1 VEKQR
6 TWVLAISLAA
16 VGAAVVAIAV
26 LLLSRP
32 PQMGP
37 DEDVFTTV
45 DALYT
50 AVRARDERLLAD
62 CETRLTA
69 YRRAG
74 KLPADAADHLDGV
87 IAKARGGAWQPA
99 AERLYDFMMA
109 QRREGPRDHHKQPK
123 EGRHTRAGKR

>member
-1 VEKQR
+1 VDRQR
-6 TWVLAISLAA
+6 TWVLALSLSAFGAAA
-16 VGAAVVAIAV
+16 VAIVVLIW
-26 LLLSRP
+26 SRP

-37 DEDVFTTV
+37 DEDVFTAV

-62 CETRLTA
+62 CEKRLSA

-74 KLPADAADHLDGV
+74 KLPAEAADHLDGV
-87 IAKARGGAWQPA
+87 IAKARGGAWQSA

-109 QRREGPRDHHKQPK
+109 QRRDGPRERHGQPK
-123 EGRHTRAGKR
+123 DGRHTKAGKR

>member
-1 VEKQR
+1 VDKHR
-6 TWVLAISLAA
+6 TWALALSLAA
-16 VGAAVVAIAV
+16 FGAAAVAIAV
-26 LLLSRP
+26 LIWNRP

-62 CETRLTA
+62 CEKRLSA
-69 YRRAG
+69 YRLAG
-74 KLPADAADHLDGV
+74 KLPAEAADHLDGV
-87 IAKARGGAWQPA
+87 IAKARGGAWQSA

-109 QRREGPRDHHKQPK
+109 QRRDGPRERHVRPA
-123 EGRHTRAGKR
+123 EGRSAKAGNR